1 MADAKDFTRLSHRA
15 REDFLT
21 GRDPVGRVRAEV
33 LASWRRSVLIGA
45 PPNAAALPY
54 TDGVDLDG
62 ALYSAARPVLT
73 RLANRLHGTR
83 AAVLLADRDGRVLQR
98 YVDDGRVRAMMDTTN
113 SAPGFCLREEFCG
126 TNGLGTVLEEGRSFS
141 VIGAEH
147 FAEQFMC
154 YACFGAPVRHPVTGR
169 MQGVLTFLCPAED
182 ASPLMPAF
190 VEETC
195 QAVQERILAAASSR
209 ERRLLDAFASAS
221 RRTSR
226 ALLAVNEHTVIST
239 PAAARL
245 VEGISHGT
253 LWELA
258 ARAIAEQG
266 AAEETWLTESGRVL
280 DLRARPVADGDQVAG
295 ALVELASPRSERRKR
310 PGDPVPAA
318 ASAEAEQR
326 LLHRLGGTSAP
337 WRHAMARAARVPTD
351 DQPVLIS
358 GEAGTGKSELAR
370 ALHELTQ
377 PDGTLHIL
385 NAALAAVDGP
395 DAWLRR
401 VQELLE
407 RPGPGTLVLT
417 HLEVLPAEVAL
428 PLAALLDEH
437 DPPEPLRLIGTT
449 TSPSSAQPVLGP
461 HVERLAVHRIELPPL
476 HERRPDI
483 PDLVGRLVR
492 RYGGEL
498 LRCRPEVVQALAR
511 APWPGNIRQLELV
524 IRSAAAQR
532 RTGDITLAD
541 LPSDLLHPS
550 RRPLPYLA
558 DVELRAIVSALQRA
572 DGNKKLAARDLG
584 ISRSTLYRKLR
595 SYHLDL
601 ERVAY

>member
-1 MADAKDFTRLSHRA
+1 M
-15 REDFLT
+15 
-21 GRDPVGRVRAEV
+21 
-33 LASWRRSVLIGA
+33 
-45 PPNAAALPY
+45 
-54 TDGVDLDG
+54 
-62 ALYSAARPVLT
+62 
-73 RLANRLHGTR
+73 
-83 AAVLLADRDGRVLQR
+83 
-98 YVDDGRVRAMMDTTN
+98 
-113 SAPGFCLREEFCG
+113 
-126 TNGLGTVLEEGRSFS
+126 
-141 VIGAEH
+141 
-147 FAEQFMC
+147 
-154 YACFGAPVRHPVTGR
+154 
-169 MQGVLTFLCPAED
+169 LTFLCPAED
-182 ASPLMPAF
+182 ASPLMLAF

-195 QAVQERILAAASSR
+195 QAVQERILATASSR
-209 ERRLLDAFASAS
+209 ERWLLDAFASAS
-221 RRTSR
+221 RRANR

-245 VEGISHGT
+245 VEGISHGA

-258 ARAIAEQG
+258 ARAIAERG
-266 AAEETWLTESGRVL
+266 VAEETWLTESGRVL
-280 DLRARPVADGDQVAG
+280 DLHARPVSDGDQVAG
-295 ALVELASPRSERRKR
+295 ALVELASPRSERRR
-310 PGDPVPAA
+310 RTGDPGPAT
-318 ASAEAEQR
+318 ASAEQR

-337 WRHAMARAARVPTD
+337 WRHAMARAARVPAD

-377 PDGTLHIL
+377 PDGALHIL
-385 NAALAAVDGP
+385 NAALAAMDGP
-395 DAWLRR
+395 GAWLRR
-401 VQELLE
+401 VQVLLG

-428 PLAALLDEH
+428 ALAALLDEH
-437 DPPEPLRLIGTT
+437 DPRESLRLIGTT
-449 TSPSSAQPVLGP
+449 TSPARAQPVLGP
-461 HVERLAVHRIELPPL
+461 HVERLAVHRIELPAL

-483 PDLVGRLVR
+483 PDLIGRLLR
-492 RYGGEL
+492 RCGGEL

-511 APWPGNIRQLELV
+511 APWPGNIRQLDLV

-541 LPSDLLHPS
+541 LPSDLPHPS
-550 RRPLPYLA
+550 RQPLPYLA